1 MRRRCRRALSSTC
14 NSPACRA
21 RQSGWWAGCTLI
33 IVMTASREQ
42 VIRERAHKNGCA
54 AFFGSPSMAAFSG
67 SDLHVARESIAE
79 RRLALSTRPRVLLAD
94 DYPDI
99 VKAVSRLL
107 ALDCEIV
114 GTVADG
120 SALLETA
127 QRLQPDVI
135 VLDVNLPNV
144 DSLAAC
150 REITRV
156 NPEMKVIM
164 FTAGRSECR
173 PGVSRG
179 WSICIRLETR
189 VHGTAV
195 DHQAAEC
202 QRRLTPGPDS
212 TRCRPVRF
220 TRG

>member
-1 MRRRCRRALSSTC
+1 M
-14 NSPACRA
+14 
-21 RQSGWWAGCTLI
+21 
-33 IVMTASREQ
+33 
-42 VIRERAHKNGCA
+42 
-54 AFFGSPSMAAFSG
+54 
-67 SDLHVARESIAE
+67 
-79 RRLALSTRPRVLLAD
+79 STRPRVLLAD

-114 GTVADG
+114 GSVADG

-144 DSLAAC
+144 HSLEAC

-164 FTAGRSECR
+164 FTALRAIRTSASRSSR
-173 PGVSRG
+173 PEHRPSSRN
-179 WSICIRLETR
+179 WRR
-189 VHGTAV
+189 PAA
-195 DHQAAEC
+195 DHQAPVW
-202 QRRLTPGPDS
+202 RPRLT
-212 TRCRPVRF
+212 TIC
-220 TRG
+220 